1 MAKGKKPSAAP
12 KAVASSGSSKGKDNF
27 HAKHPHLFPKDAKDF
42 RVGRDI
48 QPKRDVS
55 RMVKWPRYVR
65 LQRQRAILKKR
76 LKVPPAVHQ
85 FTRTLDKNQASS
97 VFRLLAHYRPESRPE
112 KTKRLK
118 EKASKQVKEEKKGAD
133 KQLDAATKPLFIKY
147 GLNHI
152 TNLVEAK
159 KAKLVVIAHDVD
171 PVELVVWLP
180 ALCRKMDVPYCIVKS
195 KARLGQLVHKKT
207 ATAIAVTEVK
217 KEDQHKLDQLVA
229 VVRPL
234 YNEDATASK
243 KWGGGV
249 MGVKAQAIVKRREKV
264 AAREATK
271 SLKAQ

>member
-1 MAKGKKPSAAP
+1 MAKGKKPAAAP
-12 KAVASSGSSKGKDNF
+12 KAVASSGSAKGKDNF
-27 HAKHPHLFPKDAKDF
+27 HAKHAHLFPKDASDY
-42 RVGRDI
+42 RVGRDV

-85 FTRTLDKNQASS
+85 FTRTLDKNQASNL
-97 VFRLLAHYRPESRPE
+97 FRLLAHYRPESRPE

-118 EKASKQVKEEKKGAD
+118 DAAAKQVKEEKKGDA
-133 KQLDAATKPLFIKY
+133 KLDAANKPLFIKY

-152 TNLVEAK
+152 TDLVETK

-207 ATAIAVTEVK
+207 ATALAVTEVK
-217 KEDQHKLDQLVA
+217 KEDQHKLDQLIA
-229 VVRPL
+229 AVRPL
-234 YNEDATASK
+234 YNEDATAIK
-243 KWGGGV
+243 KWGGGI
-249 MGVKAQAIVKRREKV
+249 MGMKAQAVVKRREKQ
-264 AAREATK
+264 AAREASK
-271 SLKAQ
+271 SLKAT